1 MIRAT
6 PVDPDLAVPAEEPR
20 DSLHDDRCAGSKRST
35 PQAKAR
41 KVLGLE
47 RARQQALLRRMESVR
62 ADMAILESVLFDLLS
77 DPAFVALLNHQG
89 HVTMPRLFWNRL
101 SGRDS

>member
-1 MIRAT
+1 
-6 PVDPDLAVPAEEPR
+6 
-20 DSLHDDRCAGSKRST
+20 
-35 PQAKAR
+35 
-41 KVLGLE
+41 
-47 RARQQALLRRMESVR
+47 
-62 ADMAILESVLFDLLS
+62 MAILESVLFDLLS